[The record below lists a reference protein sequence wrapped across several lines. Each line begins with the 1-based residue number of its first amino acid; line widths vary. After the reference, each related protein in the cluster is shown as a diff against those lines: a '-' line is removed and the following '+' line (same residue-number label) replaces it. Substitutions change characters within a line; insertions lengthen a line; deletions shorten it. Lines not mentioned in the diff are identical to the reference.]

1 MSQTA
6 SKSILIRVT
15 PDEHAALSSLSQE
28 TGLSLSRLVV
38 ARVLGGAGSP
48 ASEVA
53 RARASLQAALKAL
66 DGDEAVDPVIEPVA
80 TVEAPVVEEVIFEI
94 PKPPGFGIAGPK
106 RVEVLR
112 RVRSPDANR
121 SHGSLS
127 RAVVTD
133 VTEYSECRC
142 RPGAILVAHGRDT
155 RLIVGRAVDKAVVW
169 GEVLS
174 TRADQL
180 GDTLDRLQALATR
193 DLCPSAWEDGEED
206 VAPPPVPTS
215 EPEVVFV
222 SAPGPGDLDGR
233 DLIRWV
239 KAVGSVDQNGQ
250 NGHAIH
256 PPAGLPD
263 FLRDDAEARLRP
275 GTLVVAQAQQKN
287 GRWPVLVYGRT
298 ISGQRHVQW
307 NTDELLD
314 WDGAKISTLIR
325 LRDLLAGAF

>member
-1 MSQTA
+1 MSA
-6 SKSILIRVT
+6 SKSILLRVT

-38 ARVLGGAGSP
+38 SRVLGGAGSP

-53 RARASLQAALKAL
+53 RARAALQAALKAL
-66 DGDEAVDPVIEPVA
+66 DGEEAPVVEAPVTTPVIEP
-80 TVEAPVVEEVIFEI
+80 PVVEEVIFEI
-94 PKPPGFGIAGPK
+94 PKPPGFGLAGPK

-121 SHGSLS
+121 SHGSWT
-127 RAVVTD
+127 RAVVAG

-142 RPGAILVAHGRDT
+142 RPGAILLAHGRDT

-180 GDTLDRLQALATR
+180 GATLDRLQALATR

-206 VAPPPVPTS
+206 DVLPPVPAS

-250 NGHAIH
+250 TGHAIH

-263 FLRDDAEARLRP
+263 FLRDEAEARLRP

-298 ISGQRHVQW
+298 VSDQRHVQW

-325 LRDLLAGAF
+325 LRELLAEVV